1 MEGKGTPTTT
11 TSLAV
16 RTPSTFQLNGGYVSY
31 YSRSGSRKNPRIEV
45 RVETQCSAQLMK
57 KAMEW
62 LAKNTGLRASYDGKK
77 GVISIIGLQVDQ
89 RMDPVDIVASLY
101 PGPRPNTGVADAK
114 KTRFEDTIICLHD
127 EITCRRKGAP
137 S

>member
-1 MEGKGTPTTT
+1 MLHLKESLVMEGKGTPTTT

-31 YSRSGSRKNPRIEV
+31 YPRSGSRKNPRIEV

-62 LAKNTGLRASYDGKK
+62 LAENTGQHPRNTQRGNQYNSEKK
-77 GVISIIGLQVDQ
+77 IEMQILIPTAAALSSFPFSV
-89 RMDPVDIVASLY
+89 
-101 PGPRPNTGVADAK
+101 
-114 KTRFEDTIICLHD
+114 
-127 EITCRRKGAP
+127 
-137 S
+137 